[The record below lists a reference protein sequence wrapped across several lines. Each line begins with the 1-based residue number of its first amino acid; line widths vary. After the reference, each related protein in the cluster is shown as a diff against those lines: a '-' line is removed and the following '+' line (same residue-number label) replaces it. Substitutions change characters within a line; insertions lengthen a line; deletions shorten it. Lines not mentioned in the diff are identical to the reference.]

1 MASVTLKGNPFS
13 TAGELPA
20 VGTTAPGFALA
31 AADLSDLTLES
42 LAGKRVI
49 LNIFPSVDTPTCATS
64 IRKFNEQAASLDN
77 TVVLCISAD
86 LPFAMARFCGA
97 EGIDNVLV
105 GSTFRSSFGEAYGV
119 TFIEGPL
126 KGLMS
131 RSVVVVDKDGSVLHT
146 QQVAETADE
155 PDYDAAL
162 AVL

>member
-1 MASVTLKGNPFS
+1 
-13 TAGELPA
+13 
-20 VGTTAPGFALA
+20 
-31 AADLSDLTLES
+31 
-42 LAGKRVI
+42 
-49 LNIFPSVDTPTCATS
+49 
-64 IRKFNEQAASLDN
+64 
-77 TVVLCISAD
+77 
-86 LPFAMARFCGA
+86 
-97 EGIDNVLV
+97 
-105 GSTFRSSFGEAYGV
+105 V